1 MLAHGFAPAPLAG
14 LVRIGL
20 IARTTEPVIGGRAN
34 VRSQKSSSGPAGS
47 SITDDSRLATTDRGR
62 EKVAIIDKNAKALP
76 ENIVEFNAIAGLAF
90 AQLYKEFPA
99 RVDISREAI
108 ADAMGISS
116 DLLPSGRSFSQILV
130 FTLSWLQDEGYISPL
145 NVATYASWQKLVL
158 SEKGLRALNAVP
170 PSLGEPVGSHL
181 RNLSDQPSEGPSRVS
196 QIADAV
202 GSFIGGFTK
211 SMSGP

>member
-1 MLAHGFAPAPLAG
+1 MAG
-14 LVRIGL
+14 ANMAAALNSPDD
-20 IARTTEPVIGGRAN
+20 ARAKRTKGGGEVA
-34 VRSQKSSSGPAGS
+34 
-47 SITDDSRLATTDRGR
+47 ITDKST
-62 EKVAIIDKNAKALP
+62 KALP
-76 ENIVEFNAIAGLAF
+76 QNIEEFNAIAGLAF

-99 RVDISREAI
+99 RVDINRGAI
-108 ADAMGISS
+108 SNAMGVSS
-116 DLLPSGRSFSQILV
+116 DLLLSGRSFSQILA

>member
-1 MLAHGFAPAPLAG
+1 MP
-14 LVRIGL
+14 
-20 IARTTEPVIGGRAN
+20 
-34 VRSQKSSSGPAGS
+34 
-47 SITDDSRLATTDRGR
+47 
-62 EKVAIIDKNAKALP
+62 DKNTKGLP
-76 ENIVEFNAIAGLAF
+76 QSIEEFNAIAGLAF

-108 ADAMGISS
+108 ADAMGVSP
-116 DLLPSGRSFSQILV
+116 DLLPSGRSFSQILA
-130 FTLSWLQDEGYISPL
+130 FTLSWLQDEDYIKGSNHPGH
-145 NVATYASWQKLVL
+145 ASWQKLVL

-170 PSLGEPVGSHL
+170 PSLGEPLGSHL
-181 RNLSDQPSEGPSRVS
+181 RNLSDPPSKGRSGVS